1 LDFDETYAPV
11 ARLESIRILLAY
23 ATYHGF
29 KLYQMDVKSAFLNGP
44 IKEEVYVGN
53 GVFGKDKASTPT
65 LTISFTLCRYSFE
78 LSIGMTLHSYFR
90 VQMGRKY

>member
-1 LDFDETYAPV
+1 MDIQLSNIYIMDTKKYAHLYDYLQGIFLTTYAPV

-44 IKEEVYVGN
+44 IKEEVY
-53 GVFGKDKASTPT
+53 
-65 LTISFTLCRYSFE
+65 
-78 LSIGMTLHSYFR
+78 
-90 VQMGRKY
+90 